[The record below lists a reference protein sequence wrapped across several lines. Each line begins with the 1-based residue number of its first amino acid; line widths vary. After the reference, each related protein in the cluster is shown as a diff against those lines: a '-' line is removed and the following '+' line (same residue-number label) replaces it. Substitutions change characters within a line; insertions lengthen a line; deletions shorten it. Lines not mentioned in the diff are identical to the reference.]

1 MRGRAPHRGQFEA
14 RMEIRYIADTPT
26 FMRDLPMSTKRSGV
40 VTDIRKSWALESIRA
55 PDPLG
60 ASAASATQAASAAL
74 AVSVALLRALRD
86 RGLLSAGEIDDL
98 FGEAAERLQEASA
111 LKLLNRLRDEV
122 EHKEEE

>member
-1 MRGRAPHRGQFEA
+1 
-14 RMEIRYIADTPT
+14 
-26 FMRDLPMSTKRSGV
+26 MSTKRSARTAAI
-40 VTDIRKSWALESIRA
+40 TDIRGKSWALESIWA

-60 ASAASATQAASAAL
+60 ASAASATQASSAAL

-86 RGLLSAGEIDDL
+86 RGLLSEGEIDDL
-98 FGEAAERLQEASA
+98 FGEAAERLRDAAA